1 MCSVQ
6 NVYLHVVCGS
16 YLCGMCVVC
25 VVCIVFVYVCM
36 HVACMVCVVCVVWRV
51 CAVCAY
57 VGVGVSGCGLR
68 GVCVYVLLSRVCD
81 VPSTHGVCVGGV
93 CEWGVV
99 HPEFTVESQARQR
112 DVGTEVGVWP
122 GRHGHRG

>member
-1 MCSVQ
+1 MCLVR
-6 NVYLHVVCGS
+6 
-16 YLCGMCVVC
+16 M
-25 VVCIVFVYVCM
+25 VFVC
-36 HVACMVCVVCVVWRV
+36 
-51 CAVCAY
+51 
-57 VGVGVSGCGLR
+57 
-68 GVCVYVLLSRVCD
+68 
-81 VPSTHGVCVGGV
+81 GGV